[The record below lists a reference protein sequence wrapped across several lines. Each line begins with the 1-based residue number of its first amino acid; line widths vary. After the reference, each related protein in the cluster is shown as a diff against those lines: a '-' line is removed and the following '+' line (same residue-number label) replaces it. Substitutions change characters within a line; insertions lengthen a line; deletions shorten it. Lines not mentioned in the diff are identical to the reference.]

1 MTKTAEESRCKSTN
15 KLSLRIFIVS
25 FLNDILKCGVLF
37 NREEVEVVYCHLS
50 HLFFFGIKLEA
61 FVQGAVVLLQVLLL
75 LAPHTLC
82 VFHHLLMDAAKQ
94 TEANTVCVVGMRLL
108 NCVSAVRIS
117 GGVRLL
123 HLTKIKL
130 IS

>member
-1 MTKTAEESRCKSTN
+1 MQEQN

-25 FLNDILKCGVLF
+25 FFNDILKCRVLF
-37 NREEVEVVYCHLS
+37 NRVEAEVVYCHLS

-61 FVQGAVVLLQVLLL
+61 FVQGAIVLLQVLLL

-94 TEANTVCVVGMRLL
+94 TEANTVCAVSMRLL
-108 NCVSAVRIS
+108 NCVFALRIS
-117 GGVRLL
+117 GHVCLL
-123 HLTKIKL
+123 HFTKIKL
-130 IS
+130 IN